1 MWFYSP
7 NEKKKTRDERETTV
21 YHTNEEKVS
30 VSHKGRV
37 QFGNKIKIFSVEIR
51 NVRKEDSGF
60 YRFRAEGSGGQ
71 HQTTG
76 VPGVNVTITDVSEW
90 GVTYETMRICAIEG
104 STVTINCTYK
114 YPECMT
120 VEREMWSY
128 GPDEYKTGP
137 DGETLVYHTNETKVS
152 NNHTNRVQ
160 FLGDKNKKTCSVK
173 ISDVRR
179 EDSGYYKFRFEGT
192 NNWGQV
198 PGVHV
203 TITGLKVE
211 ATPEKVKENET
222 VTLRCEMNCRLLN
235 EVFSWYRN
243 GEKLNESSEKLEVLG
258 APNTSYSCWVGHFRS
273 PEFLLNVEYAPKNAI
288 ITGLPTTGT
297 EEGKSVTLNCTALAN
312 PPSNFT
318 WVKENRTH
326 VGSGE
331 HLHISEVSRSH
342 AGSYHCEASNI
353 YGTIK
358 SATVHLTVNA
368 FGI

>member
-1 MWFYSP
+1 
-7 NEKKKTRDERETTV
+7 
-21 YHTNEEKVS
+21 
-30 VSHKGRV
+30 
-37 QFGNKIKIFSVEIR
+37 
-51 NVRKEDSGF
+51 
-60 YRFRAEGSGGQ
+60 
-71 HQTTG
+71 
-76 VPGVNVTITDVSEW
+76 
-90 GVTYETMRICAIEG
+90 
-104 STVTINCTYK
+104 
-114 YPECMT
+114 MT

-173 ISDVRR
+173 ISGVRR

-258 APNTSYSCWVGHFRS
+258 APITSYSCWVGHFRS
-273 PEFLLNVEYAPKNAI
+273 PEFLLNVEYIRTVSYPLYALLAIIVPTGLALALFIFLRKKVKTSNEQNGEIQRSKEPTRDSVYQDVSAPKDEPAKEK
-288 ITGLPTTGT
+288 
-297 EEGKSVTLNCTALAN
+297 EEDEQTLNYASVQFKAKPNKKTRKQEQN
-312 PPSNFT
+312 PEDNSGDVIYSSVFT
-318 WVKENRTH
+318 K
-326 VGSGE
+326 
-331 HLHISEVSRSH
+331 
-342 AGSYHCEASNI
+342 
-353 YGTIK
+353 
-358 SATVHLTVNA
+358 
-368 FGI
+368 